1 MQPNL
6 EYRAALGYALLGATG
21 WLAVA
26 LRQWI
31 YRNRYIA
38 AAGQYFAAGDG
49 ELGRRSM
56 EVAGARL
63 SEVIIAVV
71 LMAVFAFA
79 AVALSRRTWNAW
91 DWASAATG
99 IATVCSVIFLC
110 ASGRVIYAAPFTLLP
125 FWVLLYRPG
134 VKAASG
140 VGAAGPAAADEAAAG
155 QVFVEQTPEVDLREE
170 REKLVGLRQSLQV
183 FEIER
188 GMPTDTFVAR
198 YSQGLEEDTSDNE
211 EWFALARMARRAE
224 ERITSLN
231 GHRPK

>member
-1 MQPNL
+1 V
-6 EYRAALGYALLGATG
+6 ALGYALLAATG

-31 YRNRYIA
+31 YRSRYIA
-38 AAGQYFAAGDG
+38 AARQYFATGDG
-49 ELGRRSM
+49 ELGRRAM

-63 SEVIIAVV
+63 SETLIAAV
-71 LMAVFAFA
+71 LVTIFAFA

-99 IATVCSVIFLC
+99 IATVCSTIFLC

-134 VKAASG
+134 VKAACD
-140 VGAAGPAAADEAAAG
+140 VGAAAPPTAG
-155 QVFVEQTPEVDLREE
+155 EGATDQVFAEQPPEVDLREE

-224 ERITSLN
+224 ERITALN